1 MPAGSESMTYLCNQ
15 SWTPPASTP
24 WNLLPGC
31 ETALL
36 KSQGF
41 VYWVS
46 AHNMITDV
54 KISGIM
60 GLVVLLRGLLE
71 VPARIPGFGKTD

>member
-1 MPAGSESMTYLCNQ
+1 M
-15 SWTPPASTP
+15 
-24 WNLLPGC
+24 
-31 ETALL
+31 
-36 KSQGF
+36 
-41 VYWVS
+41 S